1 MVERKKFGPI
11 GWNRPYEFNDTYFFI
26 SLSQLQTCI
35 NHYNKIPFDL
45 LQYLIGKLNYGGKI
59 TLKQD
64 EETFMAILETFI
76 NERVLTD
83 ERDNY
88 YQAPK
93 VFSLQ
98 HFKKKVREF
107 PQTDRPDIFGLDEN
121 ATIIRDQ
128 NEAKTLL
135 EKVFELEFASKN
147 LIKTAG
153 GEEES
158 DEMVISKFTKDKM
171 HKIITE
177 LPDLLNEEDCK
188 RKFPIS
194 YQE

>member
-1 MVERKKFGPI
+1 MFHATIVERRKFGPI

-35 NHYNKIPFDL
+35 NHYDEIPFDL

-59 TLKQD
+59 TLTQD
-64 EETFMAILETFI
+64 EDTFMALLETFI
-76 NERVLTD
+76 NQNVLND
-83 ERDNY
+83 EIDHY

-93 VFSLQ
+93 VFSLG

-107 PQTDRPDIFGLDEN
+107 PQNDRPDIFGLDVN
-121 ATIIRDQ
+121 AIIIRDQ

-147 LIKTAG
+147 LIKAKSSS
-153 GEEES
+153 EET
-158 DEMVISKFTKDKM
+158 DEMVVSKYTKDKM

-177 LPDLLNEEDCK
+177 LPELLNEE
-188 RKFPIS
+188 
-194 YQE
+194 E